1 MDKIQPIIGEYA
13 MRTPYR
19 DQQEAAAQKYRSDP
33 DFRVL
38 VDTFINLLWG
48 GKYTPS
54 ELRSASILAATQ
66 VECMRIRPMIFD
78 PDNHT
83 IEQGVLAARPGLESE

>member
-1 MDKIQPIIGEYA
+1 
-13 MRTPYR
+13 MRTPYW
-19 DQQEAAAQKYRSDP
+19 DQQEAPAQKYRSDP

-38 VDTFINLLWG
+38 VDTFIHFLWD

-78 PDNHT
+78 PDNYT